1 MRHPADVS
9 DERLLLRSYEWPLVM
24 FGLALGV
31 VWTLVAVLWALTSD
45 ELLSPSSALDW
56 IRAILLL
63 PALVSVAVGEALFRL
78 GFGFEELGV
87 IAGLAV
93 AISLCSLG
101 LVALARR
108 A

>member
-1 MRHPADVS
+1 
-9 DERLLLRSYEWPLVM
+9 M

-31 VWTLVAVLWALTSD
+31 VWTLVAVLCALTSD

-63 PALVSVAVGEALFRL
+63 PALVSVSVGEALFRL
-78 GFGFEELGV
+78 GFGFEGLGV

-93 AISLCSLG
+93 AISLCRLG
-101 LVALARR
+101 LVVVARR